1 MSSASYAAWAKF
13 DVEKELERVDQ
24 VEQREVQHKQQR
36 KQLQAKESVETSAT
50 QAAQQSADILSA
62 QAAVAALKAKKR
74 VRKSR
79 KEETN
84 DDAETDRAEK
94 LQTQAALFNQK
105 HELLQQILENRRLGD
120 RAEKK
125 HAKPLFENALAAIKK
140 LEALAP
146 ELLKAEQEQGKLLR
160 KEPLET
166 DQSEKSHE
174 CKHED
179 TEDHS
184 CGSSCSHGE
193 KKTMPV
199 APLPKAND
207 LVAIITMFYKDVYTG
222 IGTCDLEEGRLAAS
236 TEAFKEVLIRDDVH
250 LTAWLKRGE
259 AFERMNAPML
269 AMLHYNRITN
279 LVSAVY
285 AVVFVLCWSN
295 TLLCQDSQHEKGK
308 DYVERVRTQLLT
320 QGDAANDSNT
330 IQSAVSELTVGQT
343 FKEVLEG
350 IQRTFEVANVLA
362 VENFFD
368 YSTTKY
374 QVVLG
379 CVEVLRARPECSSAN
394 EDAVSP
400 VLREIEISCHLNI
413 ASGCLEMQRNYM
425 NGLSHCEQALR
436 YDNNQVMTHFRMG
449 QLYHALHN
457 YEKALACF
465 EKAKALVP
473 NATDSQANK
482 QRKQMLTTISKETD
496 KCEFDRNQYDMAYLR
511 TFLTA
516 K

>member
-36 KQLQAKESVETSAT
+36 KQLQAKGSVETSAT

-84 DDAETDRAEK
+84 DDAETDWAEK
-94 LQTQAALFNQK
+94 LQTQATLFNQK

-125 HAKPLFENALAAIKK
+125 HAKPLFENALAAIEK

-166 DQSEKSHE
+166 DQSKKSHE

-199 APLPKAND
+199 APLPKASD

-259 AFERMNAPML
+259 AFERMNAPLL

-279 LVSAVY
+279 L
-285 AVVFVLCWSN
+285 
-295 TLLCQDSQHEKGK
+295 DSQHEKGK
-308 DYVERVRTQLLT
+308 DSVERVRTQLLT

-330 IQSAVSELTVGQT
+330 IQSAVSELTVDQT

-473 NATDSQANK
+473 NATDSQANE

-496 KCEFDRNQYDMAYLR
+496 KCDFDRNQYDMAYLR
-511 TFLTA
+511 TF
-516 K
+516 

>member
-1 MSSASYAAWAKF
+1 MSSASYTAWAKF

-79 KEETN
+79 KEDTN

-174 CKHED
+174 CRHED

-193 KKTMPV
+193 KKTTPV

-259 AFERMNAPML
+259 AFERMNAPLL

-279 LVSAVY
+279 L
-285 AVVFVLCWSN
+285 
-295 TLLCQDSQHEKGK
+295 DSQYEKGK
-308 DYVERVRTQLLT
+308 DSVERVRTQLLT

-400 VLREIEISCHLNI
+400 VLRDIEISCHLNI
-413 ASGCLEMQRNYM
+413 ASGCLEMQRNCM

-473 NATDSQANK
+473 NATDSQANE
-482 QRKQMLTTISKETD
+482 QRKQMLTAISKETD